1 MYGEME
7 CDATSLFKKVDGRVD
22 YAVHMQDVSGY
33 SISVLTLE
41 GVCERTSHNFTYIPT
56 SGCIKFYLAAACS

>member
-7 CDATSLFKKVDGRVD
+7 CDATSLFKMVDGRVD

-33 SISVLTLE
+33 RISALTLE
-41 GVCERTSHNFTYIPT
+41 GVCETASHGFTYI
-56 SGCIKFYLAAACS
+56 SDLRMYQVYLAAACS